1 MRTIARIF
9 VRDLKRISRNPV
21 AIVITIG
28 VCIIPSLYAWTNIIA
43 NDDPYRNTS
52 TIPIA
57 VVIADEGADIPGM
70 GTVNAGSMLRDEL
83 AHNDQLGWTFVDS
96 DEEARDGVSAGTYFA
111 AFIIPTDFTA
121 GIADVLT
128 GDTEPAHI
136 TYLVNEKANAV
147 APKVTDTGA
156 STLEEE
162 IAGRFTALVGETV
175 TERLSGAADTGATAL
190 DDARA
195 GAASELAESARLLR
209 DLGDGLA
216 RAGESVGGARTA
228 VGATRT
234 TMAELSGTA
243 TSLADAL
250 AGARQHLAQTRT
262 GAQQL
267 TADIAGAVGAA
278 SGTVAGISS
287 TAAYDIGALAGD
299 VGWAQGKID
308 AALAALTGVA
318 GDLQGMR
325 DSLARARDEIAA
337 ASVEGAAAAARQDL
351 LDRMDDTVAALDGAI
366 GDLTTNIA
374 ALQQVSDH
382 IKAGAESMRGLS
394 ATVNGAIQQA
404 TASLAGLQ
412 ADLLTTT
419 LPALSSGL
427 DAFADAGGALTGAA
441 GSVGALIA
449 QADGTLA
456 TLDGLLAQGADA
468 VGRTAGAVTTAADDV
483 DSLARDLSLIE
494 SARETPVVR
503 DLIALDPATVG
514 AFMGSPVSLVD
525 EAVFP
530 VRNYGSGVAPFYTNL
545 ALWVGGFVLVA
556 IYKLEVDEEGIGAV
570 SPWQATLGRGALI
583 AALGQVQAL
592 ICCTGDIAL
601 GMQCVSPAAF
611 IGAGLVASFVYVS
624 IVYALAVA
632 FKHVGKALGVLLVVL
647 QIPGASGL
655 YPIQM
660 QPPFFRALEPWLPF
674 TYGIDAMR
682 EAVAGFYGDFYAK
695 NLLMLA
701 VFLLPAAVIG
711 LGMRRRLVPINAL
724 FDRSL
729 AATDLMV
736 AEHTIPADTAGAL
749 ERRLRALIATPAQR
763 AAARERAARFERA
776 YPALVRRGI
785 GALVAAPLACTL
797 LLFVLPAKF
806 ALLVCWIVSLVAT
819 TTYLLVVA
827 YLHDRAREALAVPE
841 SAADPAP
848 NPTAQGGGLS

>member
-1 MRTIARIF
+1 
-9 VRDLKRISRNPV
+9 
-21 AIVITIG
+21 
-28 VCIIPSLYAWTNIIA
+28 
-43 NDDPYRNTS
+43 
-52 TIPIA
+52 
-57 VVIADEGADIPGM
+57 
-70 GTVNAGSMLRDEL
+70 MLRDEL

-96 DEEARDGVSAGTYFA
+96 DEEARDGC
-111 AFIIPTDFTA
+111 
-121 GIADVLT
+121 
-128 GDTEPAHI
+128 
-136 TYLVNEKANAV
+136 
-147 APKVTDTGA
+147 
-156 STLEEE
+156 
-162 IAGRFTALVGETV
+162 
-175 TERLSGAADTGATAL
+175 ERRHLLRRLHHPHGLHRRDRRRSHRRY
-190 DDARA
+190 RA
-195 GAASELAESARLLR
+195 GAHHLPGEREGERRGAQGDRHGSEHARGGDRRTLHGARGRDRDRAAQRGGGYGRHGPRRRPRRRRVRALRERRLLR

-228 VGATRT
+228 VGATRA

-250 AGARQHLAQTRT
+250 AGARQHLAETRA

-308 AALAALTGVA
+308 AASP
-318 GDLQGMR
+318 R
-325 DSLARARDEIAA
+325 SP
-337 ASVEGAAAAARQDL
+337 
-351 LDRMDDTVAALDGAI
+351 
-366 GDLTTNIA
+366 
-374 ALQQVSDH
+374 ALQ
-382 IKAGAESMRGLS
+382 
-394 ATVNGAIQQA
+394 ATSRACA
-404 TASLAGLQ
+404 TASPARATRSRRQASKARQPRRAKTCSTAWTAPSPPSTAPSATSRPTSPHSNRSPTTSRGRREHARPVSHRQRRHPAGNRV
-412 ADLLTTT
+412 ARRTAGGPSHHHA
-419 LPALSSGL
+419 PALSSGPRRL
-427 DAFADAGGALTGAA
+427 RGRRGALTGAA

-449 QADGTLA
+449 QTDGTLA

-468 VGRTAGAVTTAADDV
+468 VGRTAGAVTTAADGRR
-483 DSLARDLSLIE
+483 LACPRPLLIE

-660 QPPFFRALEPWLPF
+660 QPPFFPRA
-674 TYGIDAMR
+674 R
-682 EAVAGFYGDFYAK
+682 AVAPLHLRHRRHARGGGG
-695 NLLMLA
+695 LLRRLLRQKPPHA
-701 VFLLPAAVIG
+701 RRLPAAG
-711 LGMRRRLVPINAL
+711 GRNRARHASPLVPINAL

-736 AEHTIPADTAGAL
+736 PSTPSPPIPPAPSSGASG
-749 ERRLRALIATPAQR
+749 RSSPRPRSAPPPVIAPPGSSGPTPR
-763 AAARERAARFERA
+763 SCD
-776 YPALVRRGI
+776 
-785 GALVAAPLACTL
+785 GASGRSSPPL
-797 LLFVLPAKF
+797 
-806 ALLVCWIVSLVAT
+806 S
-819 TTYLLVVA
+819 
-827 YLHDRAREALAVPE
+827 RARSCSLCSRRSSRSSSAGSCRSWPQRPISSWWRTSMTARARRSPWPE

>member
-9 VRDLKRISRNPV
+9 VRDLKRILRNPV

-195 GAASELAESARLLR
+195 GAASELSESARLLR

-228 VGATRT
+228 VGATRA

-250 AGARQHLAQTRT
+250 AGARQHLAETRA

-351 LDRMDDTVAALDGAI
+351 LDRMDGTVAALDGAI
-366 GDLTTNIA
+366 GDLTANIA

-449 QADGTLA
+449 QTDGTLA

-592 ICCTGDIAL
+592 ILLHGRHRPRHAVRLARRVHRSGPCR
-601 GMQCVSPAAF
+601 
-611 IGAGLVASFVYVS
+611 LVCLRVDR
-624 IVYALAVA
+624 LR
-632 FKHVGKALGVLLVVL
+632 
-647 QIPGASGL
+647 P
-655 YPIQM
+655 
-660 QPPFFRALEPWLPF
+660 
-674 TYGIDAMR
+674 
-682 EAVAGFYGDFYAK
+682 
-695 NLLMLA
+695 
-701 VFLLPAAVIG
+701 
-711 LGMRRRLVPINAL
+711 RRRLQARRQGARCAP
-724 FDRSL
+724 RR
-729 AATDLMV
+729 AADPRRVGPLPHPDAAAVFPRARAV
-736 AEHTIPADTAGAL
+736 APLHLRHRRHARGGGGL
-749 ERRLRALIATPAQR
+749 LRRLLRQKPPHERCVNRARHASPARAHKRPLRPQPRRDGPHGGRAHHPRRYRRRPR
-763 AAARERAARFERA
+763 AAPPGAHRHARAAR
-776 YPALVRRGI
+776 RR
-785 GALVAAPLACTL
+785 P
-797 LLFVLPAKF
+797 
-806 ALLVCWIVSLVAT
+806 
-819 TTYLLVVA
+819 
-827 YLHDRAREALAVPE
+827 
-841 SAADPAP
+841 
-848 NPTAQGGGLS
+848 